1 MIKKHVQTVEPRFLW
16 LKITR
21 RCISSC
27 NGYIF
32 QRRYCTVQE
41 ILACVC
47 QSSSNLHQQYIF
59 RLGLTMQ
66 CNLCVQETGQRQ
78 RRSRHPLLSTLV
90 WKHFKDFGGRPIV
103 IQFLNDISYCKRN
116 QVTTGLLI
124 TTLAVCCRPA
134 PRGITNTP
142 YCNSWGLAA
151 VEIRAKLKIN
161 SKMFNKGGISASR
174 DVQ

>member
-1 MIKKHVQTVEPRFLW
+1 MVKSYQKV
-16 LKITR
+16 
-21 RCISSC
+21 
-27 NGYIF
+27 YF
-32 QRRYCTVQE
+32 QLQWMV
-41 ILACVC
+41 IGDVVG
-47 QSSSNLHQQYIF
+47 
-59 RLGLTMQ
+59 RLGLPMQ
-66 CNLCVQETGQRQ
+66 CIFCVQETGQRQ
-78 RRSRHPLLSTLV
+78 RHSRHPLLSTLV
-90 WKHFKDFGGRPIV
+90 WKHFKDFGGRPTV
-103 IQFLNDISYCKRN
+103 NQFLNYISYCRRT

-161 SKMFNKGGISASR
+161 SKMSNKGGISASR